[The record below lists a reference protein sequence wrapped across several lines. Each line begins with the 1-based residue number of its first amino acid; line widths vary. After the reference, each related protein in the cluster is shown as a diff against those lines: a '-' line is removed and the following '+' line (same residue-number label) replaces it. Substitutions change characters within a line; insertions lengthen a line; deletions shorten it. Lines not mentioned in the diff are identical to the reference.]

1 LVYGDDLANSRFTRR
16 DHRGDGGMFRAKSDS
31 ARGVNADSDVLCAT
45 PGNDGA
51 TDRTYSALI

>member
-1 LVYGDDLANSRFTRR
+1 
-16 DHRGDGGMFRAKSDS
+16 MFRAKSDS